1 MDLTWLKPALA
12 GMPSHSCESA
22 GTSSTSED
30 SCNYPFA
37 QLMQSV
43 SESTSKEAKQL
54 LDFTKR
60 QQQVHAESFSEMK
73 AKIEEAMK
81 VHDDYIKVSQTNI
94 SLTAELQDYKK
105 QTRVLVDEM
114 RQKDEEIGR
123 LRHSVAEGGS
133 DVSGWEWEWAI

>member
-1 MDLTWLKPALA
+1 
-12 GMPSHSCESA
+12 
-22 GTSSTSED
+22 
-30 SCNYPFA
+30 
-37 QLMQSV
+37 MQTM

-73 AKIEEAMK
+73 GKVEEAMK
-81 VHDDYIKVSQTNI
+81 LHDDYIKVSQTNI

-133 DVSGWEWEWAI
+133 DVSMVIGHHVCKDVPRLAAECVGFLVLGDCV